1 MAGSRTSAADG
12 SRRLTVAA
20 AQVRSGT
27 DPVANLEQATDAV
40 RRAADAGARLVVL
53 PEATSASFARN
64 PKHAAEPLDGPFAEG
79 IRAAAAQAGVTVV
92 VGLFEP
98 AGDGRV
104 HNTLLV
110 TGPAGEATYRKVHLF
125 DAFDSRESDTVAP
138 GEGYVVTDV
147 EGGDAGPVRVGLA
160 TCYDVRFADQFTALG
175 ARGAELVVLP
185 TSWGDGPGKADQ
197 WDVLVRA
204 RALDSQAW
212 LLAAA
217 QAWQEPV
224 KGAPLGIGRSMLV
237 DPLGAVHARLGADP
251 DLLVAEV
258 DLDVVAAVR
267 KRIPVLP

>member
-1 MAGSRTSAADG
+1 MTGSRT
-12 SRRLTVAA
+12 LTVAA

-27 DPVANLEQATDAV
+27 DPVANLAQAGEAV

-53 PEATSASFARN
+53 PEATSASFARS
-64 PKHAAEPLDGPFAEG
+64 PTRSAEPLDGPFGTG
-79 IRAAAAQAGVTVV
+79 IREVAAAAGVTVV

-98 AGDGRV
+98 ADGGRV

-110 TGPAGEATYRKVHLF
+110 TGPAGEASYRKVHLF

-138 GEGYVVTDV
+138 GEDYVVVDV
-147 EGGDAGPVRVGLA
+147 DGGAAGTVRVGLA

-185 TSWGDGPGKADQ
+185 ASWGDGPGKADQ

-204 RALDSQAW
+204 RALDAQAW
-212 LLAAA
+212 LLASA

-224 KGAPLGIGRSMLV
+224 KGAPLGIGRSAIV
-237 DPLGAVHARLGADP
+237 DPLGAVHGQLGAEP
-251 DLLVAEV
+251 DVLVGEV
-258 DLDVVAAVR
+258 DLDMVAEVR

>member
-1 MAGSRTSAADG
+1 M
-12 SRRLTVAA
+12 
-20 AQVRSGT
+20 
-27 DPVANLEQATDAV
+27 
-40 RRAADAGARLVVL
+40 
-53 PEATSASFARN
+53 
-64 PKHAAEPLDGPFAEG
+64 
-79 IRAAAAQAGVTVV
+79 TVV

-138 GEGYVVTDV
+138 GEGYVVVDV
-147 EGGDAGPVRVGLA
+147 DGGDAGPVRVGLA

-185 TSWGDGPGKADQ
+185 ASWGDGPGKAEQ

-204 RALDSQAW
+204 RALDAQAW

-224 KGAPLGIGRSMLV
+224 RGAPLGIGRSALV
-237 DPLGAVHARLGADP
+237 DPLGAVHQRLGAEP
-251 DLLVAEV
+251 DLLVGEV
-258 DLDVVAAVR
+258 DLDLVAEVR
-267 KRIPVLP
+267 ARIPVLPGAGPGQAAPRSERTLSWPRATTRVGSRGPRSAATSRL

>member
-1 MAGSRTSAADG
+1 
-12 SRRLTVAA
+12 VAA

-53 PEATSASFARN
+53 PEATSGSFARN

-79 IRAAAAQAGVTVV
+79 IRAAAADAGVTVV

-138 GEGYVVTDV
+138 GDGYVVTDV
-147 EGGDAGPVRVGLA
+147 DGGDAGSVRVGLA

-175 ARGAELVVLP
+175 SRGAELVVLP

-224 KGAPLGIGRSMLV
+224 KGAPLGIGRSVLV

-258 DLDVVAAVR
+258 DLDVVGQVR

>member
-1 MAGSRTSAADG
+1 MTGSRK
-12 SRRLTVAA
+12 LTVVA

-27 DPVANLEQATDAV
+27 DPVLNLAQAREAV
-40 RRAADAGARLVVL
+40 RRAAGAGARLVVL

-64 PKHAAEPLDGPFAEG
+64 PKRAAEPLDGPFGTG
-79 IRAAAAQAGVTVV
+79 IREVASDAGVTVV

-98 AGDGRV
+98 ADDGRV

-110 TGPAGEATYRKVHLF
+110 TGPAGEASYRKVHLF

-138 GEGYVVTDV
+138 GEEYVVVDV
-147 EGGDAGPVRVGLA
+147 DGGDAGTVRVGLA

-175 ARGAELVVLP
+175 SRGAELVVLP

-204 RALDSQAW
+204 RALDAQAW

-217 QAWQEPV
+217 QAWQEPA
-224 KGAPLGIGRSMLV
+224 KGAPLGIGRSTLV
-237 DPLGAVHARLGADP
+237 DPLGAVHGRLGADP
-251 DLLVAEV
+251 DLLVGEI
-258 DLDVVAAVR
+258 DLDVVPAVR
-267 KRIPVLP
+267 ARIPVLP

>member
-1 MAGSRTSAADG
+1 MVASRK
-12 SRRLTVAA
+12 LVVAA

-27 DPVANLEQATDAV
+27 DRAANLSSALTAV

-53 PEATSASFARN
+53 PEATMASFARN
-64 PKHAAEPLDGPFAEG
+64 PARSAEPLDGPLASAVRE
-79 IRAAAAQAGVTVV
+79 AASHAGVTVV

-98 AGDGRV
+98 TADGRV

-110 TGPAGEATYRKVHLF
+110 TGPAGDAAYRKVHLF
-125 DAFDSRESDTVAP
+125 DAFDSRESETVAP
-138 GEGYVVTDV
+138 GEGYVTADV
-147 EGGDAGPVRVGLA
+147 DGGDAGLVRIGLA

-185 TSWGDGPGKADQ
+185 ASWGDGPGKAEQ

-204 RALDSQAW
+204 RALDAQAW

-224 KGAPLGIGRSMLV
+224 NGAPLGIGRSALV
-237 DPLGAVHARLGADP
+237 DPLGVVHRQLGAEP
-251 DLLVAEV
+251 DLLVGEV
-258 DLDVVAAVR
+258 DLDLVGTVR
-267 KRIPVLP
+267 ARIPVLPGSGAEE